1 MTDLMGFSPD
11 EFIKIYSERYIY
23 QVLQKNFGGVNIFA
37 TNAKPIYVP
46 DIILNAYQRIGMD
59 KIVLTPFVQ
68 ILFAPNDTND
78 DEDDYDSDVAYCED
92 EYQIKPFMFSTDI
105 THEEIMLIEDRS
117 VHPVLIA
124 GLKPNITCKPILHR
138 FMKMTNA
145 FDDNNSSNST
155 SSTLLNSFVD
165 ICKDKLYAPLVCEDD
180 DNSVILNAI
189 LTNSLLDAFENSDIN
204 GIFNPE
210 FFADEVGLIVKSLFG
225 LLNEN
230 MDDFKNHLLNFAE
243 MVGSISCDLHVHDN
257 DPEVVIYND
266 GGISHE
272 WSMQYGAHL
281 TYFTNGLNLKKG

>member
-23 QVLQKNFGGVNIFA
+23 QVLQKNFGGDNIFA

-46 DIILNAYQRIGMD
+46 DSILNAYQRIGMD
-59 KIVLTPFVQ
+59 KIVLIPFVQ
-68 ILFAPNDTND
+68 ILFAPNDDND
-78 DEDDYDSDVAYCED
+78 EEDYDSDVAYYED
-92 EYQIKPFMFSTDI
+92 EYQIKPFMFSTEI
-105 THEEIMLIEDRS
+105 TNEQIMLIEDKS

-124 GLKPNITCKPILHR
+124 GLKPNITCKPILYR
-138 FMKMTNA
+138 FMKMANA
-145 FDDNNSSNST
+145 FDDSNNSSNNT
-155 SSTLLNSFVD
+155 SSTLIDSFVN
-165 ICKDKLYAPLVCEDD
+165 ICKDKLYAPLICED
-180 DNSVILNAI
+180 DNSVILNSI
-189 LTNSLLDAFENSDIN
+189 LTSSLLDAFENSDIN

-210 FFADEVGLIVKSLFG
+210 LFEDGVGLVVKSLFG
-225 LLNEN
+225 FINEN

-243 MVGSISCDLHVHDN
+243 MVGSISCDLHVHDK
-257 DPEVVIYND
+257 DPEVVIYDD